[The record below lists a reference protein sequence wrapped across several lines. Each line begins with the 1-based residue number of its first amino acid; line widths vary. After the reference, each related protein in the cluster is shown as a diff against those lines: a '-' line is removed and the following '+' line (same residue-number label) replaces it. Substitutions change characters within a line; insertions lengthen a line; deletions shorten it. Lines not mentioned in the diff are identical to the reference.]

1 MLCKICNKEMENQPA
16 TVDNWV
22 CKEKHGGT
30 QPKVGAAV
38 LSCPLAK
45 GAIWVHVIDDD
56 GEDVP
61 DAIPATVAGT
71 EKSTVAAFASWD
83 PLDDAKKYRVAI
95 GTLPDAFLP
104 LAVTTAEDVVVR
116 KGEITSVQFVL
127 ERAAKMTVIVKAGD
141 APGSIE
147 DIKID
152 VAATETADKRT
163 GKTVKTTGAPFTK
176 LRKGPHTVTF
186 TLDEPQK
193 KKYWIDGD
201 ATKTWNVVPT
211 GPNIV
216 EFTLQL
222 ITKIELK
229 FHIQEKIPTGLKELE
244 GAKIKL
250 KEPAEEKT
258 AALDETKAIAKF
270 EIVVASKTPQSA
282 VDVLSLT
289 PDGTDAMYEV
299 VEIVSA

>member
-61 DAIPATVAGT
+61 DAIPATVAGAR
-71 EKSTVAAFASWD
+71 KSTAAAFASWD
-83 PLDDAKKYRVAI
+83 PLDDAKKYNVAI
-95 GTLPDAFLP
+95 GTLPAAFLP

-127 ERAAKMTVIVKAGD
+127 ERAAKMNVIVKAGD
-141 APGSIE
+141 TPGSIE
-147 DIKID
+147 DITVN
-152 VAATETADKRT
+152 VAATETPDKRNS
-163 GKTVKTTGAPFTK
+163 KTVKTDGAPFTK

-186 TLDEPQK
+186 TLDETQK

-201 ATKTWNVVPT
+201 AAKTWNVVHT
-211 GPNIV
+211 GPNNV

-222 ITKIELK
+222 ITKVELK

-258 AALDETKAIAKF
+258 AALDEAKAIAKF

-289 PDGTDAMYEV
+289 PDGTGAMYEV
-299 VEIVSA
+299 VEIISA